1 MWVEGKSP
9 GALQNLVGT
18 WTDKSKA
25 NIQIRVEGSRVPPGS
40 RIAGQVNQVHGKPSK
55 HGVDELGR
63 QGRSYAVVTGKSCKP
78 KVDCISIKREIINKN
93 VSWGH
98 EVGGDHSFDIK
109 PV

>member
-9 GALQNLVGT
+9 GTLQNQVGT

-25 NIQIRVEGSRVPPGS
+25 NIQIRMEDSRVPPGS
-40 RIAGQVNQVHGKPSK
+40 RFAGQVNEVHGKPSK

-63 QGRSYAVVTGKSCKP
+63 QGRSYAVVAGKSRKP

-93 VSWGH
+93 VRWGSNNMLG
-98 EVGGDHSFDIK
+98 VMR
-109 PV
+109 